1 MFATIWETVFTHP
14 FLNLMILFYHFFGDN
29 LGLAILGIAVI
40 ARLLMIPLVK
50 KQTKMTK
57 QMAMLK
63 PELDKLQKKYGNDKE
78 KLAQEQVKLYRRI
91 GYNPLGCLA
100 TFVPQ
105 IIILSVLIGVIQSV
119 TNSSLEGL
127 YPWVVDI
134 TGITQDASIKTHF
147 LFWDMTK
154 SFSNVSGEFGR
165 LSSQALP
172 YILLSLM
179 VGVTQYFTTLFTQKM
194 QEVGKP
200 KKKKVEKKKEKT
212 QEETVAA
219 MQESMQKSTMLM
231 FPLMTVIFTISMP
244 AALGWYWLLQS
255 LLLIIQYMLLDFD
268 KTKKG
273 AQNLLDVFKK
283 DKFKKQ

>member
-29 LGLAILGIAVI
+29 LGLAILGIAVV

-91 GYNPLGCLA
+91 GYNPLGCLV
-100 TFVPQ
+100 TFIPQ
-105 IIILSVLIGVIQSV
+105 LIIPLVLIGVIQSV

-134 TGITQDASIKTHF
+134 TGITQGASINTQF

-194 QEVGKP
+194 QEIGKP
-200 KKKKVEKKKEKT
+200 KKKKIEKKKEKT
-212 QEETVAA
+212 QEETIAA

-244 AALGWYWLLQS
+244 AALGWYWMLQS
-255 LLLIIQYMLLDFD
+255 LLLIIQYISLDFD

-273 AQNLLDVFKK
+273 VQNLLDVFKK

>member
-78 KLAQEQVKLYRRI
+78 RLAQEQVKLYKRI
-91 GYNPLGCLA
+91 GYNPLGCLFA
-100 TFVPQ
+100 FVPQ

-134 TGITQDASIKTHF
+134 TGITQSGSINTQF

-165 LSSQALP
+165 FSSQALP

-179 VGVTQYFTTLFTQKM
+179 VGVTQYFTTLFTQKIN
-194 QEVGKP
+194 EIGKP

-212 QEETVAA
+212 QEETIAS

-231 FPLMTVIFTISMP
+231 FPLMTVIFSISMP
-244 AALGWYWLLQS
+244 AVFGWYWMLQS
-255 LLLIIQYMLLDFD
+255 LLLIIQYISLDFD

-273 AQNLLDVFKK
+273 VQNLLDVLKK

>member
-1 MFATIWETVFTHP
+1 
-14 FLNLMILFYHFFGDN
+14 
-29 LGLAILGIAVI
+29 
-40 ARLLMIPLVK
+40 
-50 KQTKMTK
+50 
-57 QMAMLK
+57 MAMLK

-78 KLAQEQVKLYRRI
+78 KLAQEQVKLYKRI
-91 GYNPLGCLA
+91 GYNPLGCLG

-119 TNSSLEGL
+119 TNSNLEGL
-127 YPWVVDI
+127 YSWVVNLTNI
-134 TGITQDASIKTHF
+134 TKETSINTQF

-200 KKKKVEKKKEKT
+200 KKKKGEKKKEKT
-212 QEETVAA
+212 QEETISS

-273 AQNLLDVFKK
+273 VQNLLDVFKK

>member
-1 MFATIWETVFTHP
+1 MFAEIWGTVFINP
-14 FLNLMILFYHFFGDN
+14 FFNLMILFYHFFGDN

-40 ARLLMIPLVK
+40 ARLLMVPLVK

-78 KLAQEQVKLYRRI
+78 RLAQEQVKLYKRI
-91 GYNPLGCLA
+91 GYNPLGCLG
-100 TFVPQ
+100 TFIPQ
-105 IIILSVLIGVIQSV
+105 IIILTVLIGVIQSV
-119 TNSSLEGL
+119 TNSNLEGL
-127 YPWVVDI
+127 YSWVVNF
-134 TGITQDASIKTHF
+134 TGITKETSINTQF
-147 LFWDMTK
+147 LFWDLTK
-154 SFSNVSGEFGR
+154 SFTNVSGEFGR

-172 YILLSLM
+172 YILLTLM

-194 QEVGKP
+194 QMIDKP
-200 KKKKVEKKKEKT
+200 KKKKIEKKKGET
-212 QEETVAA
+212 QEEKIAS

-231 FPLMTVIFTISMP
+231 FPLMTVIFTISMS

-255 LLLIIQYMLLDFD
+255 LLLIIQYMVLDFD

-273 AQNLLDVFKK
+273 TQNLLDILKK

>member
-1 MFATIWETVFTHP
+1 MFAEIWKEVFINP
-14 FLNLMILFYHFFGDN
+14 FFNLMIIFYHSFGDN

-63 PELDKLQKKYGNDKE
+63 PELDKLQKKYPNDKE
-78 KLAQEQVKLYRRI
+78 KLAQEQVKLYKRI
-91 GYNPLGCLA
+91 GYNPLGCLG

-105 IIILSVLIGVIQSV
+105 IIILTVLIGVIQSV
-119 TNSSLEGL
+119 TNSNLEGL
-127 YPWVVDI
+127 YSWVVNL
-134 TGITQDASIKTHF
+134 TGITKETSINTQF
-147 LFWDMTK
+147 LFWDLTK

-172 YILLSLM
+172 YIILSLM

-194 QEVGKP
+194 QEVGNP
-200 KKKKVEKKKEKT
+200 KKKKEIKKEKT
-212 QEETVAA
+212 QEETIAS
-219 MQESMQKSTMLM
+219 MQESMQKSTMFM

-255 LLLIIQYMLLDFD
+255 LLLIIQYIVLDFD

-273 AQNLLDVFKK
+273 AQNLLDVLKK

>member
-154 SFSNVSGEFGR
+154 SFSNVFAGEFGR

-179 VGVTQYFTTLFTQKM
+179 VGVIISTTLFTQKM

-200 KKKKVEKKKEKT
+200 KKKK
-212 QEETVAA
+212 
-219 MQESMQKSTMLM
+219 
-231 FPLMTVIFTISMP
+231 
-244 AALGWYWLLQS
+244 
-255 LLLIIQYMLLDFD
+255 
-268 KTKKG
+268 
-273 AQNLLDVFKK
+273 
-283 DKFKKQ
+283 

>member
-14 FLNLMILFYHFFGDN
+14 FLNLMILFYYFFGDN

-78 KLAQEQVKLYRRI
+78 RLAQEQVKLYKRI
-91 GYNPLGCLA
+91 GYNPLGCLG

-119 TNSSLEGL
+119 TNSNLEGL
-127 YPWVVDI
+127 YSWVVNLTNI
-134 TGITQDASIKTHF
+134 TKETSINTQF

-179 VGVTQYFTTLFTQKM
+179 VGVTQYFATLFTQKM
-194 QEVGKP
+194 QEIGKP

-219 MQESMQKSTMLM
+219 MQESMQKSTMIM

-244 AALGWYWLLQS
+244 AALGWYWMLQS

-273 AQNLLDVFKK
+273 VQNLLDVFKK

>member
-29 LGLAILGIAVI
+29 LGLAILGIAII

-78 KLAQEQVKLYRRI
+78 RLAQEQVKLYKRI
-91 GYNPLGCLA
+91 GYNPLGCLG

-119 TNSSLEGL
+119 TNSNLEGL
-127 YPWVVDI
+127 YSWVVNLTNI
-134 TGITQDASIKTHF
+134 TKETSINTQF

-200 KKKKVEKKKEKT
+200 KKKKGEKKKEKT
-212 QEETVAA
+212 QEETISS

-231 FPLMTVIFTISMP
+231 FPLMTVIFTSSMP

-273 AQNLLDVFKK
+273 VQNLLDVLKK